1 MCLCWAKRVYW
12 EYERLDDPA
21 ESFILRLWW
30 SAWEK
35 SFFFLHIFSFSG
47 IENEERARR
56 TYWAVSGKHIL
67 LPNNKKNNKNTHTK
81 QKPTFTRF
89 FFYSI
94 CLAVIYRRPL
104 KWDCLRKEA
113 KGTFQYTSK
122 ESVIKKNKK
131 QTQPRASPVTLCS
144 LLQLYSSF
152 KNHLFPVNISHIQV
166 ALTAGVK
173 VRGGSSRHGSPL
185 GTRHFISSAWCHT
198 VASLL

>member
-1 MCLCWAKRVYW
+1 MIPPSHLFSDFGEAHGKN
-12 EYERLDDPA
+12 L
-21 ESFILRLWW
+21 
-30 SAWEK
+30 
-35 SFFFLHIFSFSG
+35 FFPS
-47 IENEERARR
+47 
-56 TYWAVSGKHIL
+56 TYSVSLELKMRKEHGGLTEPSQGNTFFYQII
-67 LPNNKKNNKNTHTK
+67 KKTTKTHTHTK

-152 KNHLFPVNISHIQV
+152 KNHLFPVNISHIQA

>member
-1 MCLCWAKRVYW
+1 MIPPSHLFSDFGEAHGKN
-12 EYERLDDPA
+12 L
-21 ESFILRLWW
+21 
-30 SAWEK
+30 
-35 SFFFLHIFSFSG
+35 FFSLHIFSFSG

-122 ESVIKKNKK
+122 ESVIKKKTKNKHN
-131 QTQPRASPVTLCS
+131 RVLH
-144 LLQLYSSF
+144 LLRS
-152 KNHLFPVNISHIQV
+152 
-166 ALTAGVK
+166 AL
-173 VRGGSSRHGSPL
+173 SCNC
-185 GTRHFISSAWCHT
+185 TRHLKITCFQLIFPTFRRH
-198 VASLL
+198 